1 MATNNCELCGKD
13 FGSTNPRTFLQNHAL
28 CKSCKAK
35 MESNGIKDIETMKK
49 IIEQEEAERKKLEEI
64 EEMERKIREKQAEE
78 EKKELAARAESAVEE
93 VKKYENEK
101 PVFSLDGNRGR
112 HMTVYPNK
120 CVITTTVTVGSVLTG
135 NMTDGE
141 KTIYYLDVTGL
152 QYKAPRLLIGYIQF
166 ETCSGQMNNLK
177 DNFFAENTFTFGDPG
192 VDKITEDD
200 IKPVLEY
207 IKYRIDVI
215 KQAKIKQLT
224 VPTISPADEILKY
237 KNLLDINAITS
248 EEYEAKKKQLLNL

>member
-1 MATNNCELCGKD
+1 MAANNCEFCGKA
-13 FGSTNPRTFLQNHAL
+13 FGSTNPRTFFQNHAT

-35 MESNGIKDIETMKK
+35 IESTGTRDFETAKK
-49 IIEQEEAERKKLEEI
+49 IIELEEN
-64 EEMERKIREKQAEE
+64 ERKIREEQEEIERKTREKQEE
-78 EKKELAARAESAVEE
+78 EDRKKRIARAEAASEE
-93 VKKYENEK
+93 AKKYGVEK

-112 HMTVYPNK
+112 HMDVYIDK
-120 CVITTTVTVGSVLTG
+120 CVITTTVTVGSVVTG

-152 QYKAPRLLIGYIQF
+152 QYKAPGLLIGYIQF

-177 DNFFAENTFTFGDPG
+177 DNFFSENTFTFGDPL

-200 IKPVLEY
+200 IKPVLKY
-207 IKYRIDVI
+207 IKHRIDVI

-224 VPTISPADEILKY
+224 VPAISPADEILKY
-237 KNLLDINAITS
+237 KNLLDIGAITS
-248 EEYEAKKKQLLNL
+248 EEYETKKKQLLNL